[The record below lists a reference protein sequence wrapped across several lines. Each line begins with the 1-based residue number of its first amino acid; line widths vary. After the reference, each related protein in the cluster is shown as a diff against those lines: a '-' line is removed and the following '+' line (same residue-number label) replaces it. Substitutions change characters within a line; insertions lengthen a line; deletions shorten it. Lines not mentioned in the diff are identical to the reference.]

1 MAVDFWV
8 VAVDLRVVAI
18 DQWVVAVYQ
27 RVVALDS
34 ITTVVVVAVGLPS

>member
-1 MAVDFWV
+1 VAVDFWV